1 MPVVCRCGSDDV
13 TRADR
18 VSDERER
25 DEQTMR
31 EPEHVVVVVV
41 VVVCGVVVMR
51 TRCVRAEMP
60 AVPTHIVSALLR
72 HREITQRTLITFSR
86 EQLKRVRFHA
96 RRSPPFRVF
105 RSRD

>member
-13 TRADR
+13 MRADR

-25 DEQTMR
+25 GEQTMR
-31 EPEHVVVVVV
+31 EPEHVVVV

-51 TRCVRAEMP
+51 TRCVLAEMP
-60 AVPTHIVSALLR
+60 AAPTHIVSALLR
-72 HREITQRTLITFSR
+72 YREITQRTLITFSR
-86 EQLKRVRFHA
+86 EQLKRARFHA